1 MAAPS
6 LAHSGVPPPTSPHHH
21 DAYIPAGRHR
31 SGQSASLKVE
41 INEKPLG
48 TFAFHVNCVTEV
60 GVKLSLGGIRSGAPI
75 PKASS
80 GNKKNKR
87 SKLTLTGCIYT
98 EDRLW
103 MGSSESSYKVE
114 HEADADRTTSLL
126 TPIVFRRKIIAD
138 QSIRPRLFLH
148 CNRRTDERTNERTPT
163 KGIPPPVLKNTS
175 HFASPNRSTT
185 NLGVSKKIP
194 LLSLL

>member
-31 SGQSASLKVE
+31 SGQSGSLKVE

-138 QSIRPRLFLH
+138 QSTISSLQSS
-148 CNRRTDERTNERTPT
+148 NGRTNKRTNADERNSTARSQKHIALCIT
-163 KGIPPPVLKNTS
+163 KQINYQ
-175 HFASPNRSTT
+175 FWCE
-185 NLGVSKKIP
+185 
-194 LLSLL
+194 